1 MEQLESPFGSI
12 FLSFLMK
19 VDGCQA
25 YSSCWN
31 FNKFCDTAALI
42 TVYFN
47 QPSSFLPKL
56 EFHYPGY
63 QMFFLCVVGIF
74 VVGQKATHL
83 RPSSRPKPRAA
94 NLREKTGHYKDLTET
109 RNHARKVSGTQGGV
123 SCVRWSQLPQQPQ
136 GRLLFVTNRSYR
148 YITATADLT

>member
-1 MEQLESPFGSI
+1 MTNTQTLLYLTARKSLTEISRCQEYAINGQEMEQLESPFGSI
-12 FLSFLMK
+12 FLSFLKK

-25 YSSCWN
+25 CSSCWN

-74 VVGQKATHL
+74 VVGQKATHF
-83 RPSSRPKPRAA
+83 
-94 NLREKTGHYKDLTET
+94 
-109 RNHARKVSGTQGGV
+109 
-123 SCVRWSQLPQQPQ
+123 
-136 GRLLFVTNRSYR
+136 GRLVGRSHERQTCEKKRVTIKTWQKPETTLEKSLAPRVEYHV
-148 YITATADLT
+148 

>member
-1 MEQLESPFGSI
+1 MTNTQTLLYLTARKSLTEISRCQEYAINGQEMEQLESPFGSI
-12 FLSFLMK
+12 FLSFLKK

-56 EFHYPGY
+56 EFHYPCVWWE
-63 QMFFLCVVGIF
+63 FLLLVKRRHTF
-74 VVGQKATHL
+74 
-83 RPSSRPKPRAA
+83 
-94 NLREKTGHYKDLTET
+94 
-109 RNHARKVSGTQGGV
+109 
-123 SCVRWSQLPQQPQ
+123 
-136 GRLLFVTNRSYR
+136 GRLVGRSHEQQTCEKKRVTIKTWQKPETTLEKSLAPRVEYHV
-148 YITATADLT
+148 